1 MSDDNVISLAKKTDS
16 AAYVSIE
23 DALREAIDDIG
34 KNGAFKNA
42 KKILILAVD
51 DTNENFDVS
60 FIQAGMKM
68 SQCVTVCEVAKAIF
82 LRSMG
87 YIE

>member
-16 AAYVSIE
+16 AAFVSVE
-23 DALREAIDDIG
+23 DALKEALADIG
-34 KNGAFKNA
+34 KNGAFKNG
-42 KKILILAVD
+42 KKVLILAID

-68 SQCVTVCEVAKAIF
+68 SQCVTVCEVAKTIF